1 MNRLKLLFLLLI
13 IAALAIVFIQNQE
26 PITLKLL
33 CPDTTQAC
41 LYQSRPFP
49 LAVWIGLFTLA
60 GILTNLL
67 GQVFSRY
74 GYTSSSKPRPTNTT
88 KPKYTDSDFYPD
100 QQNWVDE
107 NREQQFQR
115 GENQRN
121 YSSSST
127 QVQNNPILDGFNK
140 SNSYEKPQEPQN
152 VERSGS
158 TYSYTYRPASE
169 QSSSSGSEA
178 SSPNLNSE
186 PLSDVKDS
194 KAKTS
199 NYSLRNSNVDAQDD
213 DEDWI

>member
-74 GYTSSSKPRPTNTT
+74 GYTSSSKPRPTNTN

-115 GENQRN
+115 RENQSN

-127 QVQNNPILDGFNK
+127 QIQNDPILDGFNK

-158 TYSYTYRPASE
+158 TYSYTYRTASE
-169 QSSSSGSEA
+169 QSSSSGGEA
-178 SSPNLNSE
+178 SSPNLNSK
-186 PLSDVKDS
+186 PLSDIKDS

-199 NYSLRNSNVDAQDD
+199 NDSLRNSNVDAQDD